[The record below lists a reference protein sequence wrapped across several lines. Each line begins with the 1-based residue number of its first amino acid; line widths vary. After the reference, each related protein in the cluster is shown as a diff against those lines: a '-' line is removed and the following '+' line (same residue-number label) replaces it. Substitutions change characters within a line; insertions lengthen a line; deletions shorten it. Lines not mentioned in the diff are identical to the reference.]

1 MRKRF
6 FRGWTFELEFFIA
19 LLLVLPLAVIFFQ
32 QSGLPNTA
40 DAEIHLHRMISAAAN
55 LQAGYLWP
63 RWTPYLHHGFGYPI
77 HNFYAPGLHLIGGGL
92 FLLTHMDGVL
102 VWKLLQTAALL
113 LYPAGAYLFART
125 FTGRR
130 GALVAAV
137 VYTYAPFRFDELWQ
151 QSNLSQFAAMAIIP
165 FLFRA
170 LALGSAAPRR
180 AAIAKIGLWFAAI
193 VLLHHPTGF
202 LVAPFAGLYALWL
215 GLGEVSTT
223 QRKRLQRVSLLIAG
237 LALGVALSAVF
248 WLPALGEFRYV
259 QIQRIEQGAFN
270 AATNLIPLQTLLRP
284 LLPIDQTQQ
293 NFARFFTPG
302 QPQALF
308 ALLGFIALWP
318 ASALTRRA
326 RLNILFGAF
335 AFLICLFLMTPA
347 SAWIWQNLPIAR
359 FVVYPWRLLGVA
371 ALAAI
376 PGAAIVPSLFPRRW
390 QSGIAAGIIAIVS
403 LAALPL
409 LYTPISFYT
418 VGELT
423 PGEAFIYEKR
433 TGNVGLT
440 SGNEYLPIWAEERP
454 ISGNPRDHLV
464 LEWRVD
470 LYDESLPEDMQSERV
485 IDGCSTRQTC
495 YKLDVPQPFTLQFN
509 QMYYPGWL
517 VTLDDQPIEVRPEGI
532 HGLVTLDMP
541 AGAHHLT
548 IEYAGTPLQH
558 AAEVISLIS
567 LVIAAGLLLTGRKDA
582 EELSDPDPAT
592 TGLALSLGVV
602 LVVFTLVNT
611 AYLLPQTDF
620 MRPIGDPRHPPAQT
634 ATSITFDSKVILVGY
649 DLSATQVKPGDT
661 ITLTLYW
668 LLEQPV
674 ERLPHV
680 ALQLVDNV
688 TGDVWARAE
697 SPGLAGQ
704 NPQNWPLGKYATE
717 TFTLSILPDAPPYL
731 PELRLALYDVDPNL
745 HYWPTTEG
753 QDYAVLTPIRI
764 LGDGVGQAVMTPIK
778 VTWENS
784 LSLQGY
790 FLLLDANDACITLRW
805 FVETPPSADLS
816 VMLHLL
822 DANGQMITAAD
833 AAPLGNRYPTAL
845 WLKGQTLDDAHC
857 FALPAEAATLAVG
870 LYRQADVVAL
880 PITRSESLPEGV
892 AVDGSALLI
901 PIKR

>member
-1 MRKRF
+1 MRNRF

-32 QSGLPNTA
+32 QTGLPNTA

-55 LQAGYLWP
+55 LQAGYFWP

-92 FLLTHMDGVL
+92 FLLTHLDGVL
-102 VWKLLQTAALL
+102 LWKLLQTAALL

-125 FTGRR
+125 FIGRR

-151 QSNLSQFAAMAIIP
+151 QSNLSQFAAMALIA

-170 LALGSAAPRR
+170 MSLGSAAPRR

-202 LVAPFAGLYALWL
+202 LVAPFAGLYGLWL
-215 GLGEVSTT
+215 GLGETSATHN
-223 QRKRLQRVSLLIAG
+223 QRLQRVSLLIAG

-270 AATNLIPLQTLLRP
+270 AATNLIPLKALLRP

-293 NFARFFTPG
+293 NFARFFAPG

-308 ALLGFIALWP
+308 ALLSLIALWP
-318 ASALTRRA
+318 RLNVSRRA
-326 RLNILFGAF
+326 RLNVLFGAF
-335 AFLICLFLMTPA
+335 AFLLCLFLMTPV

-359 FVVYPWRLLGVA
+359 FVVYPWRLLGLA

-376 PGAAIVPSLFPRRW
+376 PGAAILPSLCPRRW
-390 QSGIAAGIIAIVS
+390 QSAMAAGIIAIVS
-403 LAALPL
+403 LSALPL
-409 LYTPISFYT
+409 LYTPLSFYT

-440 SGNEYLPIWAEERP
+440 SGNEYLPIWAEQRP
-454 ISGNPRDHLV
+454 QSGNPRDHLV

-470 LYDESLPEDMQSERV
+470 LYGDSLPEGVQSARV
-485 IDGCSTRQTC
+485 IADCSTRQTC
-495 YKLDVPQPFTLQFN
+495 YTLDTPQAFTLQFN
-509 QMYYPGWL
+509 QLYYPGWS
-517 VTLDDQPIEVRPEGI
+517 VTLDGQPIEVRPEGI
-532 HGLVTLDMP
+532 HGLITLDIP
-541 AGAHHLT
+541 VGSHRLT
-548 IEYAGTPLQH
+548 IEYAGTTLQH
-558 AAEVISLIS
+558 AAELISLIS
-567 LVIAAGLLLTGRKDA
+567 LGIVIILLITGRKYPEA
-582 EELSDPDPAT
+582 IQESEPTAYR
-592 TGLALSLGVV
+592 LALSMGVI
-602 LVVFTLVNT
+602 LIFFTLANT
-611 AYLLPQTDF
+611 AYLMPQTDF

-634 ATSITFDSKVILVGY
+634 TANITFDTQVTLVGY
-649 DLSATQVKPGDT
+649 DLSSTQANPGDT
-661 ITLTLYW
+661 ITIMLYW

-674 ERLPHV
+674 DRLPHV
-680 ALQLVDNV
+680 SLQLVDAV

-717 TFTLSILPDAPPYL
+717 TFTLTVAPDTPPYVG
-731 PELRLALYDVDPNL
+731 ELRLALYDVDPAL
-745 HYWPTTEG
+745 RYWTTSEG
-753 QDYAVLTPIRI
+753 QDYAIVTPIRI
-764 LGDGVGQAVMTPIK
+764 LGDVKT
-778 VTWENS
+778 VTSLSSHHLTWDNS
-784 LSLQGY
+784 LTLHGY
-790 FLLLDANDACITLRW
+790 ALAVESDQTCITLRW
-805 FVETPPSADLS
+805 FVENPPTSDLA
-816 VMLHLL
+816 VMLHVL
-822 DANGQMITAAD
+822 DANGQLLMAAD
-833 AAPLGNRYPTAL
+833 AAPLGNRYPTSL
-845 WLKGQTLDDAHC
+845 WQKGQTLDDKHC
-857 FALPAEAATLAVG
+857 FVVPAEAATLALG
-870 LYRQADVVAL
+870 LYRRADVVAL
-880 PITRSESLPEGV
+880 PVTKAEGDV
-892 AVDGSALLI
+892 ENNTLLI
-901 PIKR
+901 PLG

>member
-1 MRKRF
+1 MLKRF
-6 FRGWTFELEFFIA
+6 FRGWTFEIEFLIA

-32 QSGLPNTA
+32 QPGLPNTA
-40 DAEIHLHRMISAAAN
+40 DSEIHLHRMISAAAN

-77 HNFYAPGLHLIGGGL
+77 HNFYAPGLHLIGGVL
-92 FLLTHMDGVL
+92 YLLTHIDGIL
-102 VWKLLQTAALL
+102 LWKLLQTAALL

-125 FTGRR
+125 FAGRR

-170 LALGSAAPRR
+170 IARGSAAPRR

-215 GLGEVSTT
+215 GLGETSTT
-223 QRKRLQRVSLLIAG
+223 NRLRIQRTALLIMG

-248 WLPALGEFRYV
+248 WLPALAEFRYV

-270 AATNLIPLQTLLRP
+270 AAANLIPLPSLLRP

-302 QPQALF
+302 LAQTIL
-308 ALLGFIALWP
+308 ALLGLIGLLP
-318 ASALTRRA
+318 
-326 RLNILFGAF
+326 RLNISRRAKLNVIFGAF
-335 AFLICLFLMTPA
+335 AFLLCLFLMTPA

-376 PGAAIVPSLFPRRW
+376 PGAATLPSLLPQRW
-390 QSGIAAGIIAIVS
+390 QSAGAAGIIAVVS

-454 ISGNPRDHLV
+454 IAGNPRDHLV

-470 LYDESLPEDMQSERV
+470 LYANTLPEGVQSARV
-485 IDGCSTRQTC
+485 MEGCASRQTC
-495 YKLDVPQPFTLQFN
+495 YTLNAPQAFALQFN

-517 VTLDDQPIEVRPEGI
+517 VTLDGQPIEVRPEGI
-532 HGLVTLDMP
+532 HGLITLDMP
-541 AGAHHLT
+541 TGAHRLT
-548 IEYAGTPLQH
+548 IEYVGTDLQH
-558 AAEVISLIS
+558 LAEIIS
-567 LVIAAGLLLTGRKDA
+567 LV
-582 EELSDPDPAT
+582 
-592 TGLALSLGVV
+592 SLGVV
-602 LVVFTLVNT
+602 MILLVTGRKSPESIQETETSTQGLGWGLGAILILFTVVNMV
-611 AYLLPQTDF
+611 YLLPQTDF
-620 MRPIGDPRHPPAQT
+620 MRPRGDPRQPPAQT
-634 ATSITFDSKVILVGY
+634 VTNITFDERVTLVGY
-649 DLSATQVKPGDT
+649 DLSAAQIKPGET
-661 ITLTLYW
+661 VTLTLYW

-674 ERLPHV
+674 DRLPHV
-680 ALQLVDNV
+680 ALQLVDRV

-717 TFTLSILPDAPPYL
+717 TFTLTISPDTPPYV
-731 PELRLALYDVDPNL
+731 PELRLSLYDADPNL
-745 HYWPTTEG
+745 RYWPTAEG
-753 QDYAVLTPIRI
+753 QDYALLTPIRI
-764 LGDGVGQAVMTPIK
+764 LGDGIGQAVMKPIK
-778 VTWENS
+778 VTWDNS

-790 FLLLDANDACITLRW
+790 FLLLEPNDICITLRW
-805 FVETPPSADLS
+805 FVETPPTADLA

-822 DANGQMITAAD
+822 DANDQMLSAAD
-833 AAPLGNRYPTAL
+833 SAPLGNRYPTSL
-845 WLKGQTLDDAHC
+845 WQKGQTLDDAHC
-857 FALPAEAATLAVG
+857 FALPAEAVTLAVG
-870 LYRQADVVAL
+870 LYRRVDVVAL
-880 PITRSESLPEGV
+880 PTTHSESLPEGV
-892 AVDGSALLI
+892 TVESNALLI
-901 PIKR
+901 PITR